1 VADAATPA
9 VERSHPPRK
18 VIRAVNPVLRAVLSS
33 RFHAPISDQLLV
45 LHFTG
50 RRTGRRYSLPVG
62 YRDVDGRMA
71 VLTNSGWRVNF
82 RGGADVQL
90 TLHGRMHPAR
100 ATLVE
105 DPGQVARVYRD
116 LIEQVGVARAQRRLG
131 IRINVDRVPTQ
142 EELVEAAGRHGLSIV
157 YLDLRG
163 PT

>member
-1 VADAATPA
+1 VADAAAPA
-9 VERSHPPRK
+9 VERSHPPTK

-33 RFHAPISDQLLV
+33 RLHAPISGQLLV

-62 YRDVDGRMA
+62 YRDVSGRMA

-90 TLHGRMHPAR
+90 TLRGRRRPAR

-105 DPGQVARVYRD
+105 DPGEVARVYRD
-116 LIEQVGVARAQRRLG
+116 LIEEAGVARAQRRLG

-142 EELVEAAGRHGLSIV
+142 EELEEAAGRHGLSIV
-157 YLDLRG
+157 YLDVG
-163 PT
+163 GAV